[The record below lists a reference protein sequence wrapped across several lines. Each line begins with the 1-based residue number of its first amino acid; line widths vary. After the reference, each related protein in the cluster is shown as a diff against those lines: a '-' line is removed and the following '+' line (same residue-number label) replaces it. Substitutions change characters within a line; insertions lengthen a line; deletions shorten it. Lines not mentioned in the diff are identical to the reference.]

1 MQRLSVRVNGVEDLS
16 PAHGRAD
23 STANETRRIAVL
35 NIVC

>member
-1 MQRLSVRVNGVEDLS
+1 VSTALKYLS

-23 STANETRRIAVL
+23 PTANATRRIGIL